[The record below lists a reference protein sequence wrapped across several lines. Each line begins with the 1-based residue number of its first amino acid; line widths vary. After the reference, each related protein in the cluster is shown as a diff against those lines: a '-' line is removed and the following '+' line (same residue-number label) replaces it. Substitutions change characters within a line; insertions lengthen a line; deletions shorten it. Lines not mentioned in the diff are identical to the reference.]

1 MIVIPNVKNND
12 DETSYKWI
20 YLFYLYV
27 IGTEIRIGNEHRT
40 INTSTRKDFYQK

>member
-1 MIVIPNVKNND
+1 MVVIPNVKNNA